1 MVESDEN
8 ELHSGESRQG
18 DASFL
23 VTDEEKVI
31 VEALKTK
38 PLTARDLLRSIRGGR
53 LWRVV
58 RPALETRGII
68 LTREVRVQQG
78 RRKYYHLSEGIW
90 SSLFK
95 TNAVTASY
103 QTYLE
108 RMAGRHMVFGE
119 RSKAVY
125 GERVQVKFFNDN
137 GRERRPDL
145 THTLEDGRALIVE
158 YERATNPRTCLD
170 HLIGSLGRGVG
181 VLIVCGTRPVVDEYK
196 RLITGP
202 WQRELSEL
210 WGAIAVTTATEYLSG
225 IFTQFTEFAKRIVW
239 NRMEPQSVN
248 VARLTRI
255 EARGAEPL
263 VYFLEGNYLDPLD
276 EQTMRQI
283 KVRFK
288 VETTF
293 LNFYGRA
300 CSPREALTVTGTL
313 RCPLKTCPRPDFD
326 AHNPDRADHYPHFQW
341 MLDYVLDYLGSGRYP
356 ELEGILRIHLD
367 RLYVRTLDIE
377 AEDEWKKKIRIKQVT
392 KTNGRFAYV
401 CMKCKSATCSHTL
414 RLRSRLDAYMK

>member
-1 MVESDEN
+1 
-8 ELHSGESRQG
+8 
-18 DASFL
+18 
-23 VTDEEKVI
+23 
-31 VEALKTK
+31 
-38 PLTARDLLRSIRGGR
+38 
-53 LWRVV
+53 
-58 RPALETRGII
+58 
-68 LTREVRVQQG
+68 
-78 RRKYYHLSEGIW
+78 
-90 SSLFK
+90 
-95 TNAVTASY
+95 
-103 QTYLE
+103 
-108 RMAGRHMVFGE
+108 MVFGE

-145 THTLEDGRALIVE
+145 IHTLEDGRALIVE

-401 CMKCKSATCSHTL
+401 CMKCKSAACSHTL